1 MLKPFGRQEYEDDV
15 IALWYVQLVSPNVSP
30 SLSHYP
36 APKSQH
42 RYDLLIIKAQ
52 P

>member
-1 MLKPFGRQEYEDDV
+1 MLKPFGRQEYEDDD
-15 IALWYVQLVSPNVSP
+15 IWYVQLVSPNVSP

-36 APKSQH
+36 APKLQH
-42 RYDLLIIKAQ
+42 RYDLLIIKSQ